1 MMSVT
6 QIFSARAILI
16 QSRSTSCPSAS
27 VATTRKAGHCLCRS
41 REPNVSRQRPMKSRS
56 LRMACSGVP
65 SYHNSGAP
73 ETAGVNPFVAPPA
86 ELMLDCRNVLGE
98 SPVWCT
104 RRNLLYWVDIEEQHL
119 HSFDPLASAPEGHQW
134 WPLPDRPGCVAL
146 TETDGRFILAFKGG
160 VSVWEQETEKITQLA
175 AFEPDFPT
183 TRMNDGRADR
193 DGRLVV
199 GGYNEA
205 HSIDGGRAIASLYR
219 LGTDGGVSRVL
230 PEGIRCANSIC
241 FSPDGRHM
249 YFTDSPTRTI
259 LRYDYPPPHGDIP
272 GVASGTD
279 PLPCNPRVF
288 ARMAP
293 DDPAIPDGS
302 TTDAEGGLWNA
313 RFRGS
318 QVVHH
323 RASDGAIDVIIPVP
337 VPNVTSVALGGP
349 DLKTLFITTAR
360 KKMSEGQLALM
371 PSAGG
376 LFAARV
382 PGAPGL
388 PEPRCHYD
396 RIH

>member
-230 PEGIRCANSIC
+230 GWQAVLTPCPVTPGCLPGWLPTTLPSRTAPRRTRRGACGTLVSGAPRWSTIVRPTGPSTSS
-241 FSPDGRHM
+241 SPSP
-249 YFTDSPTRTI
+249 SPT
-259 LRYDYPPPHGDIP
+259 
-272 GVASGTD
+272 
-279 PLPCNPRVF
+279 
-288 ARMAP
+288 
-293 DDPAIPDGS
+293 
-302 TTDAEGGLWNA
+302 
-313 RFRGS
+313 
-318 QVVHH
+318 
-323 RASDGAIDVIIPVP
+323 
-337 VPNVTSVALGGP
+337 
-349 DLKTLFITTAR
+349 
-360 KKMSEGQLALM
+360 
-371 PSAGG
+371 
-376 LFAARV
+376 
-382 PGAPGL
+382 
-388 PEPRCHYD
+388 
-396 RIH
+396 